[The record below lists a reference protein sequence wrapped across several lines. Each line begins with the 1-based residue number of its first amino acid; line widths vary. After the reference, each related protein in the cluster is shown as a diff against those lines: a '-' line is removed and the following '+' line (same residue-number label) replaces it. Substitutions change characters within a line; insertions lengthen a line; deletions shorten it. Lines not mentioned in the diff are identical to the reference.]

1 MIYKMSRF
9 GCHNDVGDEDGDDG
23 IVGQDPDQLRGG
35 FDGEQAFRGDLTQL
49 NIWDY
54 LLPNSIIGQLGR
66 LAMFSLI
73 YKSPI
78 FDILPQFKDLEGIQ
92 AGVRRGLGAM
102 LSNGILRTLSFTT

>member
-1 MIYKMSRF
+1 MLTQVLQLDRSFMIYKMSRF

-66 LAMFSLI
+66 LAMVRSFINQQYLTSCHNS
-73 YKSPI
+73 K
-78 FDILPQFKDLEGIQ
+78 ILKAFKQ
-92 AGVRRGLGAM
+92 V
-102 LSNGILRTLSFTT
+102 